1 MLTKEHANGITL
13 ESIQFKNI
21 ATKVA
26 AFCMQKIKENG
37 NVKELSYTEQKC
49 IDSFFAIKL
58 RYNHDNKSC
67 KYTHIYIVTKHNPK
81 YIKTIKNDC
90 KI

>member
-26 AFCMQKIKENG
+26 AFCMQKIKENS
-37 NVKELSYTEQKC
+37 NVKK
-49 IDSFFAIKL
+49 KL
-58 RYNHDNKSC
+58 VRQS
-67 KYTHIYIVTKHNPK
+67 
-81 YIKTIKNDC
+81 KNV
-90 KI
+90 

>member
-26 AFCMQKIKENG
+26 AFCVQKIKGYN
-37 NVKELSYTEQKC
+37 NVKEVSYTEQKC
-49 IDSFFAIKL
+49 IASFFAIKV
-58 RYNHDNKSC
+58 RYNHDSKSC
-67 KYTHIYIVTKHNPK
+67 KYTKSFVQKKKIKGGK
-81 YIKTIKNDC
+81 YENKS
-90 KI
+90 

>member
-26 AFCMQKIKENG
+26 ALCVQKIKEYS
-37 NVKELSYTEQKC
+37 NVKKEVSYTEQKC
-49 IDSFFAIKL
+49 IASFFAF
-58 RYNHDNKSC
+58 N
-67 KYTHIYIVTKHNPK
+67 
-81 YIKTIKNDC
+81 
-90 KI
+90 

>member
-37 NVKELSYTEQKC
+37 NVKK
-49 IDSFFAIKL
+49 KL
-58 RYNHDNKSC
+58 VRQS
-67 KYTHIYIVTKHNPK
+67 
-81 YIKTIKNDC
+81 KNVQLAFLRL
-90 KI
+90 K

>member
-26 AFCMQKIKENG
+26 AFCVQKIKENS
-37 NVKELSYTEQKC
+37 NVKKEVSQTEQKC
-49 IDSFFAIKL
+49 IASFFAFNQKV
-58 RYNHDNKSC
+58 KQ
-67 KYTHIYIVTKHNPK
+67 K
-81 YIKTIKNDC
+81 
-90 KI
+90 